1 MTTLVFCLE
10 EPSAREMLEGVLPR
24 LLPPEIYTR
33 FVVFDGKQDMLRE
46 LERKLRC
53 WLTPNTHF
61 VVIRDQ
67 DSADCHA
74 IKHEL
79 TKLCRC
85 AGKPGTLVRI
95 ACHELESFYLGD
107 LAAVERGLGLPRLSA
122 QQSAR
127 KFRAPDQLNNAKQEL
142 IRLTGGRYQER
153 AGSRAIA
160 PYLRLNTE
168 NCSHSFQ
175 ILLDGI
181 RRIVA
186 GVATAG

>member
-10 EPSAREMLEGVLPR
+10 EPSAREMLEGVLSR

-53 WLTPNTHF
+53 WLAPDTHF

-79 TKLCRC
+79 TALCHR

-107 LAAVERGLGLPRLSA
+107 LAAVERGLGLPHLST

-160 PYLRLNTE
+160 PHLRLNAE

-175 ILLDGI
+175 ILLAGI
-181 RRIVA
+181 RRIAA
-186 GVATAG
+186 GVVTAG